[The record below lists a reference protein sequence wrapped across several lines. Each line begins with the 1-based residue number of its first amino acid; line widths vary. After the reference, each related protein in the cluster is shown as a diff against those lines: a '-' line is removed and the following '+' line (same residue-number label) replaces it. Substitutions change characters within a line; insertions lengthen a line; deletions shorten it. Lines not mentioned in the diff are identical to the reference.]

1 MQNKLVLGTPNRKQ
15 EEFLRS
21 KVRYTA
27 YGGARG
33 GGKSWAVRFKAV
45 LLALNY
51 AGITILVL
59 RRTYP
64 ELLHNHILPLQEILR
79 DIARYKETDKTFY
92 FPNGSRIIFGYCDS
106 DRDVNRYQGQEYD
119 VIFMDEAT
127 HFTEFMFDRLKVCI
141 RGTNGLP
148 KRFYLTCNP
157 GGVGH
162 EWVKRLFINR
172 EFRAGEAPD
181 DYTFIK
187 ATVYDNVNL
196 MQSDPEYVAQLE
208 SLPPDLRKAWLEG
221 SWDLFSGQFFP
232 EWNPEVHVI
241 EPIVV
246 QKHWRKYVALDYG
259 SDMLACYWI
268 ALDESGTGYV
278 YRELYEGRDNHM
290 GANNAGHIA
299 SAAAER
305 IKELTPPD
313 EDIYLYLAPPDLWN
327 KQNQTGR
334 STADIFQECGIQLT
348 KSNNDRINGWVSVKE
363 WMRVVPD
370 EHGKP
375 FSRIRIFRTCKNLIR
390 CIPALQYD
398 EKIVNDAAKQPHEIT
413 HAPDALRYFCVY
425 WTVVADIAT
434 TTKTKDWTQDMWE
447 DYYNADEEG
456 RRYLI
461 SKYGNPHRG

>member
-1 MQNKLVLGTPNRKQ
+1 MQNSLVLGTPNAKQ
-15 EEFLRS
+15 REFLKS
-21 KVRYTA
+21 KVRYTG

-33 GGKSWAVRFKAV
+33 GGKSWAVRFKAT

-51 AGITILVL
+51 PGITMLVL

-64 ELLHNHILPLQEILR
+64 ELLHNHILPLQAILR
-79 DIARYKETDKTFY
+79 DVARYKETDKTFY

-119 VIFMDEAT
+119 VVFMDEAT
-127 HFTEFMFDRLKVCI
+127 HFTEFMFDRIKVCI

-148 KRFYLTCNP
+148 KRFYLTMNP

-162 EWVKRLFINR
+162 EWCKRLFITR
-172 EFRAGEAPD
+172 EYRSGEVPE

-196 MQSDPEYVAQLE
+196 LESDPEYVAQLE

-221 SWDLFSGQFFP
+221 SWDLFAGQFFP
-232 EWNPEVHVI
+232 EFNPDIHVI
-241 EPIVV
+241 EPIMIP
-246 QKHWRKYVALDYG
+246 KHWRKYITLDYG
-259 SDMLACYWI
+259 SDMLAAYWV
-268 ALDESGTGYV
+268 AMDEHGTGYV

-305 IKELTPPD
+305 ILELTTPD
-313 EDIYLYLAPPDLWN
+313 EEIYLTLAPPDLWN

-334 STADIFQECGIQLT
+334 STADIFRENGVQLT
-348 KSNNDRINGWVSVKE
+348 KVSNDRINGWMAMKE
-363 WMRVVPD
+363 WLRVVPD
-370 EHGKP
+370 DEGNP
-375 FSRIRIFRTCKNLIR
+375 TSRLRIFNTCRNLIR

-413 HAPDALRYFCVY
+413 HSNDAIRYLCIY
-425 WTVVADIAT
+425 WTHAAELERT
-434 TTKTKDWTQDMWE
+434 AQKANWTADMWD
-447 DYYNADEEG
+447 DYNNANADG
-456 RRYLI
+456 KAYLI
-461 SKYGNPHRG
+461 EKWGSPF

>member
-79 DIARYKETDKTFY
+79 DVARYKEVDKTFY

-172 EFRAGEAPD
+172 EFRAGEDPE

-196 MQSDPEYVAQLE
+196 LESDPEYVAQLE

-334 STADIFQECGIQLT
+334 STADIFQECGVQLT

-434 TTKTKDWTQDMWE
+434 TTKTKEWTQDMWE

-456 RRYLI
+456 RLYLI
-461 SKYGNPHRG
+461 SKYGNPS

>member
-425 WTVVADIAT
+425 WTVVAEIAT
-434 TTKTKDWTQDMWE
+434 STKTKDWTQDMWE

-461 SKYGNPHRG
+461 DKYGNPS

>member
-1 MQNKLVLGTPNRKQ
+1 MPNSIVLGNPNAKQ
-15 EEFLRS
+15 QMFLRS

-33 GGKSWAVRFKAV
+33 GGKSWAVRFKAT

-51 AGITILVL
+51 TGITMLVL

-64 ELLHNHILPLQEILR
+64 ELLHNHILPLQAILR
-79 DIARYKETDKTFY
+79 DVARYKETDKTFY

-106 DRDVNRYQGQEYD
+106 DRDINRYQGQEYD

-162 EWVKRLFINR
+162 EWVKRLFVTR
-172 EFRAGEAPD
+172 EYRAGENPD

-196 MQSDPEYVAQLE
+196 LESDPEYVAQLE

-221 SWDLFSGQFFP
+221 SWDLFAGQFFP
-232 EWNPEVHVI
+232 EWNPDIHTIAPMYI
-241 EPIVV
+241 ES
-246 QKHWRKYVALDYG
+246 HWRKYIALDYG
-259 SDMLACYWI
+259 SDMLACYWV
-268 ALDESGTGYV
+268 AMDEYGNGYV

-299 SAAAER
+299 SSAVER
-305 IKELTPPD
+305 ILELTPDD
-313 EDIYLYLAPPDLWN
+313 EEIELVLAPPDLWN

-334 STADIFQECGIQLT
+334 SVADIFHEGGLTLT
-348 KSNNDRINGWVSVKE
+348 KVSNDRINGWLNMKE
-363 WMRVVPD
+363 WLRVIPD
-370 EHGKP
+370 EFGNP
-375 FSRIRIFRTCKNLIR
+375 TSRLRIFNTCKNLIR

-398 EKIVNDAAKQPHEIT
+398 EKKINDAATQPHEVT
-413 HAPDALRYFCVY
+413 HAPDAIRYLCVY
-425 WTVVADIAT
+425 WTHSAELKRTEKKA
-434 TTKTKDWTQDMWE
+434 KWTSDMWD
-447 DYYNADEEG
+447 DYYNADADG
-456 RRYLI
+456 KVYLLQ
-461 SKYGNPHRG
+461 KWGNPF

>member
-1 MQNKLVLGTPNRKQ
+1 MQIDLGEPNEKQ
-15 EEFLRS
+15 KEFLRCHN
-21 KVRYTA
+21 RYIG

-33 GGKSWAVRFKAV
+33 GGKSWAVRFKAAAM
-45 LLALNY
+45 ALRYNS
-51 AGITILVL
+51 ITELVL

-64 ELLHNHILPLQEILR
+64 ELLHNHILPLQAILR
-79 DIARYKETDKTFY
+79 GVARYKETDKTFY

-162 EWVKRLFINR
+162 EWVKRLFITKNYR
-172 EFRAGEAPD
+172 TGEVPD

-187 ATVYDNVNL
+187 ATVYDNKEL
-196 MQSDPEYVAQLE
+196 MEHDPEYVQQLE

-221 SWDLFSGQFFP
+221 SWDLFAGQFFP
-232 EWNPEVHVI
+232 EFTPDVHVI
-241 EPIVV
+241 APIMI
-246 QKHWRKYVALDYG
+246 QSHWRKYIALDYG
-259 SDMLACYWI
+259 TDMLAAYWI
-268 ALDESGTGYV
+268 ALDERGNGYV
-278 YRELYEGRDNHM
+278 YRELYEGRDNHK

-305 IKELTPPD
+305 ILELTGDD
-313 EDIYLYLAPPDLWN
+313 EQIELVLAPPDLWN
-327 KQNQTGR
+327 KQSQTGR
-334 STADIFQECGIQLT
+334 STADTFDDHGLYLT
-348 KSNNDRINGWVSVKE
+348 KVSNDRINGWFAMKE
-363 WMRVVPD
+363 WLRVVPD
-370 EHGKP
+370 EQGEPTAKL
-375 FSRIRIFRTCKNLIR
+375 RIFNTCKNLIR

-413 HAPDALRYFCVY
+413 HSNDAIRYFCVY
-425 WTVVADIAT
+425 WTYAAT
-434 TTKTKDWTQDMWE
+434 IPEEKDD
-447 DYYNADEEG
+447 DYIDYDDGLSNFMN
-456 RRYLI
+456 Y
-461 SKYGNPHRG
+461 

>member
-79 DIARYKETDKTFY
+79 DVARYKETDKTFY

-172 EFRAGEAPD
+172 EFRAGEDPE

-196 MQSDPEYVAQLE
+196 LESDPEYVAQLE

-425 WTVVADIAT
+425 WTVVAEIAT
-434 TTKTKDWTQDMWE
+434 STKTKDWTQDMWE

-461 SKYGNPHRG
+461 SKYGNPS

>member
-1 MQNKLVLGTPNRKQ
+1 MQSNLILGTPNAKQ
-15 EEFLRS
+15 KEFLLS
-21 KVRYTA
+21 MIRYTA

-59 RRTYP
+59 RKTYP
-64 ELLHNHILPLQEILR
+64 ELLQNHILPLSAMLK

-92 FPNGSRIIFGYCDS
+92 FPNGSRIIFGYCDT
-106 DRDVNRYQGQEYD
+106 DKDVKRYQGTEYD

-127 HFTEFMFDRLKVCI
+127 HFSEYVFACLKACI

-157 GGVGH
+157 GDVGH

-172 EFRAGEAPD
+172 DFRAGEKPE

-196 MQSDPEYVAQLE
+196 LEADPEYVAQLE

-221 SWDLFSGQFFP
+221 SWDLFAGQFFP
-232 EWNPEVHVI
+232 EWNPDVHVI
-241 EPIVV
+241 EPIMIP
-246 QKHWRKYVALDYG
+246 KHWRKYVAMDYG
-259 SDMLACYWI
+259 QDMLAAYWV
-268 ALDESGTGYV
+268 AMDEQGNGYV
-278 YRELYEGRDNHM
+278 YRELYEGRDNHK

-305 IKELTPPD
+305 IKELTPDD
-313 EDIYLYLAPPDLWN
+313 EEIYMYLAPPDLWN
-327 KQNQTGR
+327 KQSQTGR
-334 STADIFQECGIQLT
+334 STADTFRDCGISLT
-348 KSNNDRINGWVSVKE
+348 KASNDRINGWMNMKE
-363 WMRVVPD
+363 WLRVVPD
-370 EHGKP
+370 ENGDP
-375 FSRIRIFRTCKNLIR
+375 FTRLKVFTTCPNLIR
-390 CIPALQYD
+390 CIPALQFD

-413 HAPDALRYFCVY
+413 HAPDAIRYLCVY
-425 WTVVADIAT
+425 WTHSAELQQTEKKAN
-434 TTKTKDWTQDMWE
+434 WTSDMWD
-447 DYYNADEEG
+447 DYYNADADG
-456 RRYLI
+456 KAYLI
-461 SKYGNPHRG
+461 SKWGNPY